1 MSRQAKLAELKRL
14 RNDGMMRTTE
24 YDDSDEEDEVDTG
37 RIPDADFVEDDIG
50 DGEYIYGEPEK
61 PLKKLKGQT
70 GKDVTTPGAK
80 NVRRGGDIGSFFRRP
95 PPTSKPTFH
104 GMKSLPSSSKSE
116 TTNAQELD
124 DIISSVG
131 SSRKRTRGRPTL
143 GTPTPAPR
151 LSRSSHFAMPR
162 MSSPQL
168 SAASETHAIEKDPLE
183 TDLAPQNETSPPE
196 AQSSLSAETPSRK
209 LPEPILDSEPPSGPG
224 TASSDDV
231 PSGTPLTPA
240 PSDDRD
246 ALDEETMGTGAYGS
260 ANWRANL
267 VSEPGQINL
276 TQEAPTEVED
286 GGELQF
292 YWLDYAEVG
301 SSLVLFGRTSAGESV
316 SLAVRGLMRDVY
328 FLPREGKTP
337 HDVQAEIRPL
347 LNLPVFRSKAVQRRY
362 CFGESDVPRGESTY
376 LKVLMPHGHNMSL
389 QEKGGTYSHTFGAT
403 QTLFESFVLS
413 RNIMGPCWL
422 TVTQVKRMQNAT
434 WSRIDVE
441 CPSPLCVTPKEN
453 DRMPQISLM
462 SISLRTAYV
471 QSAKNKPAHHE
482 IVAISARVYRM
493 DHDSAT
499 SPTELP
505 NTLITGIRPPP
516 GEVMPPGFKNLLA
529 EHNAKVKTVFE
540 HRSER
545 QLIGWFMA
553 KLQQL
558 DPDVLLAHSA
568 TNIHLA
574 ILLQRALDLEERAW
588 SRLGRLR
595 LARKP
600 KQVTQW
606 SVQQVCGGRLICDLN
621 NTFGQEL
628 TRGKCSSF
636 TLDEMT
642 RVFLDQ
648 ARVSHDYN
656 VTNSAWLSQGAP
668 GLMKIIRHNEADT
681 LYAIA
686 IAIQLQIL
694 ALSRN
699 LTSLAGNAWARTLA
713 GTRSGRNDF
722 LLMHEFTRNK
732 FIVPDRPPRDSSN
745 SADKHEKYQ
754 GGAVF
759 EPEKGLYRS
768 PVLVMDF
775 NSLYPSLIQ
784 EYNICF
790 TTITDPEAEITTK
803 EAAHRPQ
810 GILPKVIQ
818 ALVQRRQQVKKLM
831 KDPKA
836 SREQLSQ
843 WDTRQQALKLT
854 ANSMYGCLGLSGS
867 RFAARSLA
875 MLVTAKGRETLQ
887 RTRELAEQN
896 CLQVIYGDTDSVMIH
911 TAASDYHE
919 AIQIGNKFKRLVNE
933 QYRAM
938 EIDIDNVFG
947 SLLLYAKK
955 KYAAMNLVSTK
966 DGAIRQELQIKGLDL
981 RRREYS
987 QICKDASLKT
997 LDLLFSTGDDSFEA
1011 ILSYLQDL
1019 GNDMRTGKIPLS
1031 KYVIR
1036 NQLSKEVAD
1045 YPEHQRLPQL
1055 KVARDRIAAG
1065 DVVRAKDVV
1074 AYVIASGAAPPAER
1088 AYRLSDLRKN
1098 GLDVDVVWYL
1108 EHQILQPAERLCL
1121 YVPGF
1126 DAVRLAEALGISR
1139 RAVSTAVSS
1148 HASYHMLETAVDDAE
1163 RFSNCTPLQL
1173 KSSCGNIFSYTGLA
1187 DPKLTNN
1194 GIVCPECSN
1203 VVSINS
1209 VVSQVEINIRLEV
1222 SKYYQNWLICEEQEC
1237 GHRTRQI
1244 NVYGRRC
1251 CQPHCRGTVRFEYSD
1266 KDLYTQLSYFGALFD
1281 GDRADSKETR
1291 QTALAQHNR
1300 LLFYRARMVVE
1311 KYLRQNGRRYV
1322 DMGKIFAQLN

>member
-1 MSRQAKLAELKRL
+1 MSRLAKLAELKRL
-14 RNDGMMRTTE
+14 RNEGVTRETQ
-24 YDDSDEEDEVDTG
+24 YSDSDEDKELSDG
-37 RIPDADFVEDDIG
+37 GIPDADFVVDDIG
-50 DGEYIYGEPEK
+50 DGEYIYGETEEPPPK
-61 PLKKLKGQT
+61 RNSRNVSKT
-70 GKDVTTPGAK
+70 TTPRDRNG
-80 NVRRGGDIGSFFRRP
+80 RRDGDIGSFFRRP
-95 PPTSKPTFH
+95 LPTSKPSFR
-104 GMKSLPSSSKSE
+104 GMGQLPNLAKTESAG
-116 TTNAQELD
+116 TQELD

-131 SSRKRTRGRPTL
+131 SSRKRTRSRPSVD
-143 GTPTPAPR
+143 TPTPAPR
-151 LSRSSHFAMPR
+151 ISRPRPFAIPR
-162 MSSPQL
+162 MMPPQL
-168 SAASETHAIEKDPLE
+168 PTEPQPNAEDQQTLDNEEAALNDPQVIE
-183 TDLAPQNETSPPE
+183 PPIQE
-196 AQSSLSAETPSRK
+196 AADTENLRV
-209 LPEPILDSEPPSGPG
+209 PEPILDSEPPSGP
-224 TASSDDV
+224 SIESNDDL

-240 PSDDRD
+240 PSDDRNG
-246 ALDEETMGTGAYGS
+246 LDEEIMGTGSYGS
-260 ANWRANL
+260 ASWRTNL
-267 VSEPGQINL
+267 VSEPTQIN
-276 TQEAPTEVED
+276 QNQQAPTEFED

-301 SSLVLFGRTSAGESV
+301 TSLVLFGRTSAGESV
-316 SLAVRGLMRDVY
+316 SLAIRGLMQDVY
-328 FLPREGKTP
+328 FLPRPGKTP
-337 HDVQAEIRPL
+337 HDVQAEIRPR
-347 LNLPVFRSKAVQRRY
+347 LNLPVFRSKPVQRRY
-362 CFGESDVPRGESTY
+362 CFGDPNVPRGESTY
-376 LKVLMPHGHNMSL
+376 LSVLVPHGHNFNLPS
-389 QEKGGTYSHTFGAT
+389 EGETYSHIFGRT
-403 QTLFESFVLS
+403 ETLFESFVLS
-413 RNIMGPCWL
+413 RNVMGPCWL

-441 CPSPLCVTPKEN
+441 CQSPSCVTPKEN
-453 DRMPQISLM
+453 DKMPQLTLM

-471 QSAKNKPAHHE
+471 QSVKNRPAHHE
-482 IVAISARVYRM
+482 IVAISARIYRT
-493 DHDSAT
+493 DHDTTT

-505 NTLITGIRPPP
+505 NTLITGVRPPP
-516 GEVMPPGFKNLLA
+516 GEVMPPGFKDLLA
-529 EHNAKVKTVFE
+529 EHNSKVKTVFE

-558 DPDVLLAHSA
+558 DPDVFLAHSS

-574 ILLQRALDLEERAW
+574 ILLQRALDLEEHSW

-606 SVQQVCGGRLICDLN
+606 SVQQVCAGRLICDLN

-628 TRGKCSSF
+628 TRGSCSSF

-656 VTNSAWLSQGAP
+656 VTSSPWLAQGAA
-668 GLMKIIRHNEADT
+668 GIMKIIRHNEADT
-681 LYAIA
+681 LYTIA
-686 IAIQLQIL
+686 IVIKLQIL

-699 LTSLAGNAWARTLA
+699 LTSLAGNSWARTLA

-722 LLMHEFTRNK
+722 LLMHEFTRNQY
-732 FIVPDRPPRDSSN
+732 IVPDRPSRENAN
-745 SADKHEKYQ
+745 SGDKHEKYQ

-759 EPEKGLYRS
+759 EPEKGLYRT

-790 TTITDPEAEITTK
+790 TTITDAEAELTTK
-803 EAAHRPQ
+803 EASHKPQ

-836 SREQLSQ
+836 TKEQLAQ

-854 ANSMYGCLGLSGS
+854 ANSMYGCLGLAGS

-887 RTRELAEQN
+887 RTRDLAEQN
-896 CLQVIYGDTDSVMIH
+896 HLQVVYGDTDSVMIH
-911 TAASDYHE
+911 TAASEYNE

-955 KYAAMNLVSTK
+955 KYAAMNMVPMP
-966 DGAIRQELQIKGLDL
+966 DGSIKQELQIKGLDL

-987 QICKDASLKT
+987 QVCKDASMKT
-997 LDLLFSTGDDSFEA
+997 LELLFNSGDDSFET
-1011 ILSYLQDL
+1011 IISYLEKL
-1019 GNDMRTGKIPLS
+1019 GNDMRTGKIGLS

-1074 AYVIASGAAPPAER
+1074 AYVIAAGTAPPAER
-1088 AYRLSDLRKN
+1088 AYTLSSLRKD
-1098 GLDVDVVWYL
+1098 GLELDIGWYL
-1108 EHQILQPAERLCL
+1108 EHQILQPVERLCL

-1126 DAVRLAEALGISR
+1126 DAVRLAEALGVSR
-1139 RAVSTAVSS
+1139 KAAITNGAAQSS
-1148 HASYHMLETAVDDAE
+1148 YQGLETAVDDTE
-1163 RFSNCTPLQL
+1163 RFADCKPLEL
-1173 KSSCGNIFSYTGLA
+1173 RSTCGNLFHYTGLE
-1187 DPKLTNN
+1187 DTKLTNN
-1194 GIVCPECSN
+1194 GIVCPQCSN
-1203 VVSINS
+1203 SLSPES
-1209 VVSQVEINIRLEV
+1209 VIVQLEKAVRSEISR
-1222 SKYYQNWLICEEQEC
+1222 YYQNWLVCEEHDC

-1244 NVYGRRC
+1244 SVYGRRC
-1251 CQPHCRGTVRFEYSD
+1251 CQPHCRGTVRYEYTD
-1266 KDLYTQLSYFGALFD
+1266 KQLYNQLSYYAALFD
-1281 GDRADSKETR
+1281 GKRADPKQMR
-1291 QTALAQHNR
+1291 QAALAQHNR
-1300 LLFYRARMVVE
+1300 LLFYRAGMSVD
-1311 KYLRQNGRRYV
+1311 KYLKQNGRRYV
-1322 DMGKIFAQLN
+1322 DMGRIFARV